1 MCGHRVRSPLQIL
14 HVKRQKAEHQLFYF
28 PLVLLVV
35 VFYSRF
41 RIVKT
46 CRAVAVGFLQSL
58 DVAVQHGQE
67 LYRVQLL
74 ALEFDFYMQPFTA
87 QSHRLSGFHPLS
99 ELCEHIRQKTVCH
112 LVPAVTDC
120 LANAV
125 YRVVSH
131 ARHDATGHSRQY
143 VVPRF
148 EVYPVMKEL
157 FSRCRVYLLAVTER
171 QFHVFSPRLFER
183 HTVTAVRV
191 QDHFFR
197 IFHCDIY
204 FLCVPTF
211 SFLRFALVPPER
223 VSASVSSIPFPREP
237 CGQRPHCC
245 R

>member
-1 MCGHRVRSPLQIL
+1 
-14 HVKRQKAEHQLFYF
+14 
-28 PLVLLVV
+28 
-35 VFYSRF
+35 
-41 RIVKT
+41 
-46 CRAVAVGFLQSL
+46 
-58 DVAVQHGQE
+58 
-67 LYRVQLL
+67 
-74 ALEFDFYMQPFTA
+74 MQPFTA

-157 FSRCRVYLLAVTER
+157 FSRCQVYLLAVTER
-171 QFHVFSPRLFER
+171 QFHVFSPRRFER